1 MLDGVYNSL
10 LYSTYIGQSAH
21 KDRLNKAWKKPGDIA
36 EIPRIDPNG
45 SARITRTSDEL
56 LDASYFAIR
65 NITLG
70 YTLPSKWARSL
81 RLQSLRLAITADNL
95 HVFTALK
102 GMDPQYNFTGG
113 TGFSYTPVKTMS
125 LGLDIKF

>member
-1 MLDGVYNSL
+1 MSF
-10 LYSTYIGQSAH
+10 
-21 KDRLNKAWKKPGDIA
+21 K
-36 EIPRIDPNG
+36 
-45 SARITRTSDEL
+45 
-56 LDASYFAIR
+56 

-70 YTLPSKWARSL
+70 YTLPSKWAKKAN
-81 RLQSLRLAITADNL
+81 LQSLRIALTADNL

-113 TGFSYTPVKTMS
+113 TGFSYTPIKTVS

>member
-10 LYSTYIGQSAH
+10 LYSTYVGQAAH
-21 KDRLNKAWKKPGDIA
+21 VDRLNKAWKNPGDVA

-65 NITLG
+65 NKIG
-70 YTLPSKWARSL
+70 RASCRE
-81 RLQSLRLAITADNL
+81 R
-95 HVFTALK
+95 V
-102 GMDPQYNFTGG
+102 
-113 TGFSYTPVKTMS
+113 
-125 LGLDIKF
+125 